1 MSDSEI
7 LFWKIW
13 RNIYLNNLIFENL
26 TEKPIEFTNI
36 LDFHFCNRIKFK
48 YIKSLKWMIK
58 RNQWALLKDKLVNNN
73 QEIIF
78 KNLNFAINL
87 LIERC
92 KDNEYTYT
100 ILETFYL
107 NNIEKNEINFQ
118 KLNPLKLSII
128 KNNLIG
134 VKVFSN
140 YYQITEPLI
149 ENSLKHFIEKQ
160 IPQQQKQKEGEKRL
174 ISNNNNN
181 NEFEN
186 EKKIEIIDFLINK
199 FNNDNQE
206 MGENNFKLPFES
218 IEFYS
223 TYQPLIKYLFNSNSF
238 KVEKLDTIIEFLI
251 EKSKNDKLYQPSN
264 IIFEFINLNYTNE
277 EIILSISNKPN
288 FIIKL
293 FKDRLLNNNKNSNN
307 NNNNNILK
315 NQFLTF
321 FDELLLIPKKSI
333 LLLLNDKEQQ
343 QLQLPK
349 EEKQKEQ
356 FNEKKPLQ
364 HFIKDNDIDKL
375 NIKQLFGYGEVKL
388 AIEKSKRNGPK
399 SFQNLLSV
407 KQFRQL
413 IKYYDYDLVIDYIDL
428 YLSVNI
434 RHEYLVNRFERSM
447 KFAKKAERNDI
458 ITYLSNLKKFNNN
471 NSIDPAI

>member
-1 MSDSEI
+1 MSDNEKS
-7 LFWKIW
+7 FWKIW

-58 RNQWALLKDKLVNNN
+58 RNQWALLKDKLINNN
-73 QEIIF
+73 QEITF
-78 KNLNFAINL
+78 KNLNSAINL
-87 LIERC
+87 LLERC

-107 NNIEKNEINFQ
+107 NNKNNFQ

-128 KNNLIG
+128 NNNLIG

-140 YYQITEPLI
+140 YYQITESLI

-160 IPQQQKQKEGEKRL
+160 IPKQQKQKEGGQQL
-174 ISNNNNN
+174 ISN

-206 MGENNFKLPFES
+206 MGENNFKLPFKS

-238 KVEKLDTIIEFLI
+238 MVEKLDTKIEFLI
-251 EKSKNDKLYQPSN
+251 EKIKIDKLYQPST
-264 IIFEFINLNYTNE
+264 IIIDFIKLNYTNE

-293 FKDRLLNNNKNSNN
+293 FKNRLFNNKNNN
-307 NNNNNILK
+307 YNNNILK

-333 LLLLNDKEQQ
+333 LLLLNDKEQKQ
-343 QLQLPK
+343 QQQQQK
-349 EEKQKEQ
+349 EEEKQKEQ

-364 HFIKDNDIDKL
+364 HFIKENDSNKL
-375 NIKQLFGYGEVKL
+375 SIKQLFGYGEVKL

-399 SFQNLLSV
+399 SFQHLLSV

-413 IKYYDYDLVIDYIDL
+413 IKYHDYDLVIDYIDL

-434 RHEYLVNRFERSM
+434 KHEYLVNRFERCM

-458 ITYLSNLKKFNNN
+458 INYLSKLKKFNNN
-471 NSIDPAI
+471 TLIGPVI